1 MVIIDGLLWLLKN
14 ILIINILLAILLVFF
29 ERRNPSTT
37 WAWLM
42 ILLFV
47 PILGFF
53 LYLFLG
59 QDLRK
64 KKVFAV
70 KEEDDRLERMIN
82 QQEKVLSRKDIEI
95 SYPNIRKSKDLIYLH
110 LVSHNALFTT
120 DNSVEIFN
128 EGNDKFDKMIE
139 DIKNAKKFIH
149 MEYYIIRND
158 WLGKRIIELLA
169 VKQAKV

>member
-110 LVSHNALFTT
+110 YIHNAL
-120 DNSVEIFN
+120 
-128 EGNDKFDKMIE
+128 
-139 DIKNAKKFIH
+139 
-149 MEYYIIRND
+149 YY
-158 WLGKRIIELLA
+158 
-169 VKQAKV
+169 